1 MFLSGTA
8 SENSQA
14 GWDLGNRMATGYR
27 FDAKWVCTWEV
38 MPEVS
43 KCSVREMRCHLIS
56 RSKILNTSGVT
67 PMGQTHIVKPITP
80 GHPVPKISTRLTIS
94 WGVFWKQS
102 TDKRRHQKKR
112 NQKCS
117 IELWTILMFEFCCA
131 VIFGACNEHSIN
143 YWNSILKHYWF

>member
-43 KCSVREMRCHLIS
+43 KCSVREMRRHLIS
-56 RSKILNTSGVT
+56 RSKNLNTSGVT

-80 GHPVPKISTRLTIS
+80 GHPVPKISTRLTIL
-94 WGVFWKQS
+94 WAGTWKTEFVKTIHRQ
-102 TDKRRHQKKR
+102 KRTSSEKKSDGFHK
-112 NQKCS
+112 KCS
-117 IELWTILMFEFCCA
+117 IDLRTILMFKLLLCCHTA
-131 VIFGACNEHSIN
+131 VRCME
-143 YWNSILKHYWF
+143 WT